1 MFLPA
6 GITNHEAAE
15 YGYKRGVESAL
26 ASMAAH
32 DFESPYIRPVLEEI
46 RKALQEIRKALLTK
60 KVTKW
65 VNVYADEGGLESG
78 GNLYDSKIAAEMGV
92 GRAVY
97 TSKHAG
103 TYPIEIEVP
112 L

>member
-1 MFLPA
+1 MTYTPMPSDPP
-6 GITNHEAAE
+6 EAF
-15 YGYKRGVESAL
+15 RFGVEQATEPLPRYVLGSMLYSATETVNKEL
-26 ASMAAH
+26 A
-32 DFESPYIRPVLEEI
+32 DR
-46 RKALQEIRKALLTK
+46 RKKLLPK

-65 VNVYADEGGLESG
+65 VNVYADEGGLESS

-97 TSKHAG
+97 TSKHVG